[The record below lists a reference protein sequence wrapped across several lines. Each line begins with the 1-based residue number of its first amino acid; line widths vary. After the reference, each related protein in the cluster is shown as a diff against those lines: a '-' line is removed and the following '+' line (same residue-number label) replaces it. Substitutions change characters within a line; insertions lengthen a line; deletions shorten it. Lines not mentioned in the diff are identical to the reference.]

1 VAIDQQLRCL
11 PRTLFAIYRIVR
23 EDYSISALD
32 ENLWVFRAFHDRV
45 NDPHYGA
52 RRWEKARLA
61 SVQPSD
67 VIGLPVGELALMFGV
82 AMEIEEPILEYSR
95 ENGEGFRALL
105 PALARFM
112 GRNRDEAAEAEAQG
126 RPWCES
132 PWCAE
137 ERRHANTFAR
147 LIERLTARAP
157 DRGNP
162 NVPRVA
168 DGTEAVARQML
179 VSREAAEWNSSSTYC
194 VMAAHSKAALH
205 TLVRN
210 IARDEIKHLGV
221 LSAASLYLFGPH
233 PWRRF
238 VTLIRHSL
246 KEYSGHKRNR
256 TQGERMGANRV
267 TAFEVMMAHLMSEWR
282 IRSWL
287 RSLPARTLAWA
298 FEFDNGPSAD
308 ARRALAR
315 WDTTARQRALATFDS
330 KDSRRRDGQ
339 IRHNRYAM
347 ASRVGQSPDGKRT
360 ARSDCA
366 E

>member
-1 VAIDQQLRCL
+1 M
-11 PRTLFAIYRIVR
+11 
-23 EDYSISALD
+23 SALD
-32 ENLWVFRAFHDRV
+32 ENLRAFRAFHDRET
-45 NDPHYGA
+45 DAHYSA
-52 RRWEKARLA
+52 RRWEKAQLG

-67 VIGLPVGELALMFGV
+67 VIGLPVSELASMFGV
-82 AMEIEEPILEYSR
+82 AMELEEPILEYSR
-95 ENGEGFRALL
+95 ENGEGFRSLL

-112 GRNRDEAAEAEAQG
+112 GKNREEAAEGEVKG

-168 DGTEAVARQML
+168 DGSEAVARQML

-194 VMAAHSKAALH
+194 VMAAHTKAALQ

-221 LSAASLYLFGPH
+221 LSAASLYLFGPR

-246 KEYSGHKRNR
+246 NEYRGHRRKR
-256 TQGERMGANRV
+256 TEGEGMGRNRV
-267 TAFEVMMAHLMSEWR
+267 TAFEVMTAHLMSEWR
-282 IRSWL
+282 IRRWL
-287 RSLPARTLAWA
+287 RSLPVRTLAWA
-298 FEFDNGPSAD
+298 FEVDDTPGSE
-308 ARRALAR
+308 ARRALSR
-315 WDTTARQRALATFDS
+315 WDAAARQRALAGFDS
-330 KDSRRRDGQ
+330 KDSRIRDWQ
-339 IRHNRYAM
+339 IRHR
-347 ASRVGQSPDGKRT
+347 
-360 ARSDCA
+360 
-366 E
+366 